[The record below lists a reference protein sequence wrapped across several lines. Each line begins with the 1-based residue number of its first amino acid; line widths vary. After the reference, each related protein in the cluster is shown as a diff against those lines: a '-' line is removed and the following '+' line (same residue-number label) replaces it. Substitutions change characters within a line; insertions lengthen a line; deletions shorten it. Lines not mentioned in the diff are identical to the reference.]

1 LLDWI
6 TELKKKPTSQRHRLH
21 LRWLSTKYKS
31 HFGSLD
37 FILEADPDHLKAKG
51 SMPQFLSHPLDEE
64 GTKHKE

>member
-1 LLDWI
+1 MA
-6 TELKKKPTSQRHRLH
+6 EHKVQ
-21 LRWLSTKYKS
+21 S

-51 SMPQFLSHPLDEE
+51 SVPQFLSHPLDEA